1 MKYAIALA
9 LLGIY
14 TIAQSV
20 AYIPQ
25 IYKLFKTKKA
35 DDLSL
40 PSWLIWFVSDF
51 SYLGYVLLE
60 TPEIGLICATLW
72 DIVLILI
79 TFVLTLHYQKAKKNR
94 QAGQK

>member
-14 TIAQSV
+14 TIAQSI

>member
-40 PSWLIWFVSDF
+40 PSWLIWFISDF

-94 QAGQK
+94 QAGE

>member
-94 QAGQK
+94 QAGE

>member
-14 TIAQSV
+14 TIAQSI

-94 QAGQK
+94 QAGE

>member
-40 PSWLIWFVSDF
+40 PSWLIWFISDF

-79 TFVLTLHYQKAKKNR
+79 TFVLTLHYQKTNKTHP
-94 QAGQK
+94 AGQK

>member
-1 MKYAIALA
+1 MKYAIALI

-14 TIAQSV
+14 TITQSI

-25 IYKLFKTKKA
+25 IYKLLKTKKA

-40 PSWLIWFVSDF
+40 SGWLIWFVSDF
-51 SYLGYVLLE
+51 SYLGYILLE

-72 DIVLILI
+72 DIFLILT
-79 TFVLTLHYQKAKKNR
+79 TFLLTWLYQTPNKLLKVKK
-94 QAGQK
+94 

>member
-14 TIAQSV
+14 TIAQSI

-40 PSWLIWFVSDF
+40 PSWLIWFISDF

-79 TFVLTLHYQKAKKNR
+79 TFVLTLHYQKRKKNR
-94 QAGQK
+94 QAGE